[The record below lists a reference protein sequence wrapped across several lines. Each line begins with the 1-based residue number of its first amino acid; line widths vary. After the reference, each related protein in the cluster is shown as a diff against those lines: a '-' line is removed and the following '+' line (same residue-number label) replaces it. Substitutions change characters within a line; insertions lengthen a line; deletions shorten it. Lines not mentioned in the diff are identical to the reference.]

1 MLNRTFGNPSLCL
14 AACAF
19 LLLSACTSK
28 EQALKDKQAT
38 LEKFASSVAHDLLD
52 RNPETVRVST
62 MRLMREELHES
73 AADKLQ
79 SQKLMPDTEISI
91 LKIVQ
96 LAQKNHTT
104 NEVKI
109 EKVTAMAPIEKP
121 LVPMKVTG
129 TVVNMVDGKPSG
141 ETPFSMTVVCRLTP
155 EMSNYPQVMD
165 VSGLGDR
172 KVAEKQP
179 EANGKKRKHR

>member
-1 MLNRTFGNPSLCL
+1 MLMSG
-14 AACAF
+14 
-19 LLLSACTSK
+19 CTSK

-52 RNPETVRVST
+52 RNPDTVRIST
-62 MRLMREELHES
+62 MRLMREELNEA

-96 LAQKNHTT
+96 TAQKNHTT

-109 EKVTAMAPIEKP
+109 DAVTPMAPVEKA
-121 LVPMKVTG
+121 LIPMKVTG
-129 TVVNMVDGKPSG
+129 TVVNKVDGKPAG

-155 EMSNYPQVMD
+155 DMSNYPQAME
-165 VSGLGDR
+165 VSGLADR
-172 KVAEKQP
+172 KVAEKHP
-179 EANGKKRKHR
+179 EANGKKHKHR